1 MAIKDYTWKELRK
14 HGVNFDYI
22 ITLNKNEDGTLKRE
36 DYPISCLN
44 SLFDRLEMMFNDD
57 ESYDVVDMEDAILNK
72 ICIKDLNICIPHEY
86 HVAFINGSDRG
97 GSNFITYK
105 TIDQLK
111 TKNSYD
117 SKKASILLAHL
128 QCLKWKNKVL
138 TKTEIDRL
146 SELTNKEYMTYIH
159 KEKIDFLR
167 QRMGYLHAY
176 AYKMTYDS
184 LSKDVFFISSER
196 IGWPSNKEKGNP
208 TWIYEINDDIKIS
221 LWSNFCYGNSS
232 AFFIRVFYK
241 NLQLCPYS
249 EFVTYRYARE
259 ADILNYT
266 RKYELKRDAW
276 NSAAEFVLN
285 FCNKAIT
292 DPDNFIKYEIT
303 YEVSTLV
310 QELSQIVNSKEQY
323 LKSKFETSMT
333 INTRFS
339 HVADLI
345 SFNEYQL
352 ADYQKNPAE
361 YELLFRMEKISGAL
375 RFVNS
380 LNNFSSLF
388 EFIRK
393 AIETIEKLNVEIYP
407 ELCERIIPIRE
418 EVAKLKEVVHELS
431 AKYDML
437 EKKAKRHYKNIEIIQ
452 NRYKKTENKD
462 AAEKKYYKSH
472 PELTELEDVIS
483 KLNAELCP
491 QRRLLFMR
499 EKFLNSLESCKSKI
513 EDYGILDN

>member
-196 IGWPSNKEKGNP
+196 IGWPSNK
-208 TWIYEINDDIKIS
+208 
-221 LWSNFCYGNSS
+221 
-232 AFFIRVFYK
+232 
-241 NLQLCPYS
+241 
-249 EFVTYRYARE
+249 
-259 ADILNYT
+259 
-266 RKYELKRDAW
+266 
-276 NSAAEFVLN
+276 
-285 FCNKAIT
+285 
-292 DPDNFIKYEIT
+292 
-303 YEVSTLV
+303 
-310 QELSQIVNSKEQY
+310 
-323 LKSKFETSMT
+323 
-333 INTRFS
+333 
-339 HVADLI
+339 
-345 SFNEYQL
+345 
-352 ADYQKNPAE
+352 
-361 YELLFRMEKISGAL
+361 
-375 RFVNS
+375 
-380 LNNFSSLF
+380 
-388 EFIRK
+388 
-393 AIETIEKLNVEIYP
+393 
-407 ELCERIIPIRE
+407 
-418 EVAKLKEVVHELS
+418 
-431 AKYDML
+431 
-437 EKKAKRHYKNIEIIQ
+437 
-452 NRYKKTENKD
+452 
-462 AAEKKYYKSH
+462 
-472 PELTELEDVIS
+472 
-483 KLNAELCP
+483 
-491 QRRLLFMR
+491 
-499 EKFLNSLESCKSKI
+499 
-513 EDYGILDN
+513 